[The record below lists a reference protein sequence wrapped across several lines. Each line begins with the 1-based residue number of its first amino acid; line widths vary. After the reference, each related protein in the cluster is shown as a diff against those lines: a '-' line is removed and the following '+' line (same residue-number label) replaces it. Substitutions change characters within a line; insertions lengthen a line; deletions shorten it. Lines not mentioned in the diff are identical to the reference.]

1 MQTLRGLLESFYE
14 QLTVSMSQQPFSTT
28 MDASKSAYLGASAVM
43 NQTTQNFSRTA
54 RGIDSDRDNSRRH
67 VERLLLRLDFNGEL
81 SKPRKTKDILAELED
96 SMVI

>member
-1 MQTLRGLLESFYE
+1 MLESFYE

-28 MDASKSAYLGASAVM
+28 MDASKSAYLGASVI

-54 RGIDSDRDNSRRH
+54 RGIDSERDNSRRH

-81 SKPRKTKDILAELED
+81 SKPRKTSDILADLE
-96 SMVI
+96 

>member
-1 MQTLRGLLESFYE
+1 LQTLRGLLESFYE
-14 QLTVSMSQQPFSTT
+14 QLTVSMSFSTT

-54 RGIDSDRDNSRRH
+54 RGIDSERDNSRRH

-81 SKPRKTKDILAELED
+81 SKPRKANDILAELEE
-96 SMVI
+96 

>member
-1 MQTLRGLLESFYE
+1 MRGSLESFYE

-28 MDASKSAYLGASAVM
+28 MDASKSYLGTSVM

-54 RGIDSDRDNSRRH
+54 RGIESERDNSRRH

-81 SKPRKTKDILAELED
+81 SKPRKTTDILADLE
-96 SMVI
+96 